1 LNRIAPVSYL
11 GDRSISCSLLNYYRY
26 ADVCVHRLLAAAI
39 GVDPLPPQLSSKS
52 YVHDLCDNMNRRHR
66 SAQLAGRASVQLH
79 TLVFFT
85 GESGAQEVD
94 AYVLDVD
101 TTLGKSPS
109 LTVMVPRFGIEGNVK
124 MTVEADDPRLV
135 RTPELHK
142 VSLQSS
148 STESHV
154 QVFDKVRVRIWVRQ
168 TADDQKDL
176 VIDLVSPQFAA
187 SNIKRPPS
195 PPLQPS
201 QSKRAA
207 ISGIQERRP
216 KKHRER

>member
-1 LNRIAPVSYL
+1 
-11 GDRSISCSLLNYYRY
+11 
-26 ADVCVHRLLAAAI
+26 VHRLLAAAI

-101 TTLGKSPS
+101 TSLGKSPS
-109 LTVMVPRFGIEGNVK
+109 LTVMVPRFGIEGKVK
-124 MTVEADDPRLV
+124 MAVEADDPLLV
-135 RTPELHK
+135 RTPELHRI
-142 VSLQSS
+142 SFQSS
-148 STESHV
+148 STTSHV

-187 SNIKRPPS
+187 STTTSQSSPQPS
-195 PPLQPS
+195 PT
-201 QSKRAA
+201 KRAA
-207 ISGIQERRP
+207 SSGIQERRP
-216 KKHRER
+216 KKHRQR